1 MAGTYFGGRIQFC
14 FLRQHYFLENRT
26 DGWVANSRKE
36 DGCGTLYDR
45 TGVQAMYASMR
56 EYRYEKEMTH
66 NAE

>member
-1 MAGTYFGGRIQFC
+1 M
-14 FLRQHYFLENRT
+14 
-26 DGWVANSRKE
+26 DGCGWADGANSRKE

-45 TGVQAMYASMR
+45 TGVQAMYDSMR